1 MHWWYIWPKRRM
13 WIHLEAGWIRILL
26 LSHNYNN
33 SKVMWTQ
40 HHLLYVL
47 MMMMCFSSRH
57 PRFPHHHCHRD
68 LSGVPLRRV
77 RRLHFYDSQRLQRG
91 SQPLPRP
98 LSHSPSRLTPPPSPP
113 ISLRSLLSPDHCRRT
128 RVGNTWRHTNT
139 KGSCWSECESEAALH
154 DEAPDW
160 DSGRSVRSGTLET
173 RSVASHH
180 LCNWQEIRHYKLL
193 HKPSFH
199 IYLCTTVTN
208 LYTSLKGNVYI

>member
-1 MHWWYIWPKRRM
+1 M
-13 WIHLEAGWIRILL
+13 WINLEAGWIRIFL

-33 SKVMWTQ
+33 SIVMSTQ

-47 MMMMCFSSRH
+47 MMMMMMMCFASRH
-57 PRFPHHHCHRD
+57 PCFPHHHCHRD

-77 RRLHFYDSQRLQRG
+77 RQLHFYDSQRLQGG

-98 LSHSPSRLTPPPSPP
+98 LSRSPSRFTPSPSPP
-113 ISLRSLLSPDHCRRT
+113 ISSPDQCRWT

-139 KGSCWSECESEAALH
+139 KGSCWSECESEA
-154 DEAPDW
+154 ERSCTTW
-160 DSGRSVRSGTLET
+160 SSGLSSRLSVRSSGRSGTLET

-193 HKPSFH
+193 HKLSFH

-208 LYTSLKGNVYI
+208 LYTSLRGNVYI